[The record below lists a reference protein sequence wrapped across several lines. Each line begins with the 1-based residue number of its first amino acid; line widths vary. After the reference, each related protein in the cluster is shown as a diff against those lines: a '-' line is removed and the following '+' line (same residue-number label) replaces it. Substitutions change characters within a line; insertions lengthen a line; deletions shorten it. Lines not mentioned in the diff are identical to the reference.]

1 MSLYAF
7 IELPSSLACWV
18 TAPDALF
25 PVRTEIAAE
34 LQQSESPDAALLLLE
49 LERYLDENPDKQ
61 ARYAEAG
68 GQLAFRTGFELF
80 SNGLKEESLHF
91 YALSLRLRPGD
102 VTTRINYAIALHAL
116 EYRSEALAQYQLLMS
131 MTSPEEYLRL
141 WVLAGEIH
149 FLRGEYAEVV
159 RLLQPL
165 AESQFPQDAEFW
177 DLLGEASSLAFNE
190 AGGVREAPLPDAIQ
204 GDFVFYELE
213 AGLRDLLKLPP
224 EPFPVRREIVP
235 QIFAQQGPVNLLA
248 MLREVQVF
256 LQFNPDFAAIYAPL
270 LAALAYL
277 AGMAAAVE
285 GEHEQALEIYTQG
298 LAVEPESIALR
309 SHLAL
314 SLHCLG
320 RKMGAMA
327 ELERV
332 LAGAAE
338 GTVLPLAWMLLARL
352 CAEQGKHARA
362 AELLEQVAVVVPEE
376 KGVQE
381 FLAAMR
387 QKATAVG

>member
-1 MSLYAF
+1 M
-7 IELPSSLACWV
+7 I
-18 TAPDALF
+18 
-25 PVRTEIAAE
+25 
-34 LQQSESPDAALLLLE
+34 
-49 LERYLDENPDKQ
+49 
-61 ARYAEAG
+61 
-68 GQLAFRTGFELF
+68 
-80 SNGLKEESLHF
+80 
-91 YALSLRLRPGD
+91 
-102 VTTRINYAIALHAL
+102 
-116 EYRSEALAQYQLLMS
+116 
-131 MTSPEEYLRL
+131 
-141 WVLAGEIH
+141 
-149 FLRGEYAEVV
+149 
-159 RLLQPL
+159 
-165 AESQFPQDAEFW
+165 
-177 DLLGEASSLAFNE
+177 
-190 AGGVREAPLPDAIQ
+190 
-204 GDFVFYELE
+204 
-213 AGLRDLLKLPP
+213 
-224 EPFPVRREIVP
+224 
-235 QIFAQQGPVNLLA
+235 
-248 MLREVQVF
+248 
-256 LQFNPDFAAIYAPL
+256 
-270 LAALAYL
+270 
-277 AGMAAAVE
+277 
-285 GEHEQALEIYTQG
+285 ALEIYTQG